1 MQVNPVKA
9 ETIKTKNP
17 INPEKIKIITER
29 KIKIPNESL
38 L

>member
-1 MQVNPVKA
+1 MQVNPVNA

-17 INPEKIKIITER
+17 KNPEKIKIINER
-29 KIKIPNESL
+29 KIKIPKESL